1 MTLALDAIVVRPLG
15 ASDVRQYRAL
25 RLASLRD
32 FQLMHGPAY
41 EDALEQDET
50 WHANRIAKPGDYW
63 FGAFDGDELVGT
75 IALLTQEGSRRR
87 HSASLNSLVV
97 DGSRQAR
104 GIGRL
109 LVAHLIAFARS
120 LGTVRQITLAHT
132 DGNARAE
139 RLYEAFGFKL
149 FGLEPDALLHEGRYY
164 GLQRRQLILN
174 SPQNNE

>member
-1 MTLALDAIVVRPLG
+1 MVRPLG
-15 ASDVRQYRAL
+15 ASDARRYRVL
-25 RLASLRD
+25 RLASLRN

-41 EDALEQDET
+41 EDALRQDEA
-50 WHANRIAKPGDYW
+50 WHAARLAKAGDYW

-75 IALLTQEGSRRR
+75 IALRTQEGSRLR
-87 HSASLNSLVV
+87 HSASLNSLIV
-97 DGSRQAR
+97 DSSRQAR

-109 LVAHLIAFARS
+109 LIAHLIDFARS
-120 LGTVRQITLAHT
+120 LGTIRQITLALT

-164 GLQRRQLILN
+164 GKQHRQLILDH
-174 SPQNNE
+174 SNNE